1 MKVVAVYETD
11 EYTIEAEL
19 KCLGNSILKVKVLPF
34 NRMPEMFTKDGHQ
47 LVLAYDVE
55 SVSNNGS
62 VSFKPTAK
70 SQLSLV
76 KLDKGC
82 FIDGSGKITTPDSK
96 GGANKQAVKIENYNQ
111 RAMRILTLDSNDNM
125 RQDRNFKSD
134 LIDLGY
140 TVVFKDLG
148 AFYDLYGITQ
158 DYIKTGMV
166 NPSKMISCA
175 HPVLGLLFV
184 VADMEV
190 SRMEADFNEFYAKA
204 MKMDMD
210 KAKKIGI
217 EEVKKVAKKSQNG
230 NLKFGREPAYLDKGA
245 FEYHIINVTEKTI
258 TKLMNGDFKS
268 YENMR
273 DFYYE
278 DRRLNNPNITIL
290 YKKIGGGDDA
300 DLYIVETIFYEN
312 V

>member
-34 NRMPEMFTKDGHQ
+34 NRMPEMYTKDGYQ

-111 RAMRILTLDSNDNM
+111 QAMRILTLDSNDGM

-140 TVVFKDLG
+140 TVVLKDLG

-166 NPSKMISCA
+166 NPNKIISCA

-217 EEVKKVAKKSQNG
+217 KEVEKVAKSSQNG
-230 NLKFGREPAYLDKGA
+230 NLKFGRRPAYLDKGA
-245 FEYHIINVTEKTI
+245 FEYDLLEVTEKTI
-258 TKLMNGDFKS
+258 TKLMNGDFK
-268 YENMR
+268 N
-273 DFYYE
+273 FE
-278 DRRLNNPNITIL
+278 DMYRFNEIDQSRNEFKATLL
-290 YKKIGGGDDA
+290 YKKIGGGDYE